1 MPKST
6 KRIPQETRK
15 QLVHRRREERQERIL
30 YLALGGVA
38 LLVLIILGIG
48 YYQENI
54 GKLNNPIAI
63 VNGKPITVREYQAQM
78 RYMSAN
84 LMGQLQELSSTL
96 QQISADPTL
105 SILKSSFEQQYQQVA
120 VQLITLPTD
129 QLESMIEDELVRQE
143 AARRG
148 LTVSADE
155 VEEQLE
161 KYIGYQRAT
170 PTPTA
175 GPSPTPTNTATPT
188 QTPTITPTFTPSPSP
203 TGTITPTTPTATPT
217 LGPTET
223 PYPTSTPMS
232 YQSYQ
237 AEKKKYFDTLAKN
250 AQVSES
256 DIRKMIEAALLRR
269 KVQQA
274 IANEVPTSEEQVQAR
289 HILVKTYEEAVQ
301 AKARLDKGEDFAKV
315 AQELSTDTGSKDQG
329 GDLGWFPRGQMVKE
343 FEDAAFAL
351 QVNQISDPITTT
363 FGVHLIQVLARD
375 PNRPLEPAALQQKQT
390 AAFNDWLQKLVIDPN
405 TKIERYYKDEYLPV
419 EVKKILAQINDQ
431 MR

>member
-38 LLVLIILGIG
+38 LLVLIVFGIG

-63 VNGKPITVREYQAQM
+63 VNGKPITVRDYQAQL

-105 SILKSSFEQQYQQVA
+105 SMLKSSFEQQYQQVA
-120 VQLITLPTD
+120 IRLITLPTD

-143 AARRG
+143 AARRN

-161 KYIGYQRAT
+161 KYIGYQRPT

-188 QTPTITPTFTPSPSP
+188 RTPTITPTFTPSPSP
-203 TGTITPTTPTATPT
+203 TGTITPTTPTVTLT

-223 PYPTSTPMS
+223 PFPTSTPMS
-232 YQSYQ
+232 YQGYQ
-237 AEKKKYFDTLAKN
+237 DEKKKYFDTLAKN

-289 HILVKTYEEAVQ
+289 HILVKTYEEALQ

-351 QVNQISDPITTT
+351 SINQISDPITTT

-375 PNRPLEPAALQQKQT
+375 PNRPLEPAALQRKQT
-390 AAFNDWLQKLVIDPN
+390 AAFDDWLQKLVLDPN
-405 TKIERYYKDEYLPV
+405 TKIERYYKDEYVPA

>member
-1 MPKST
+1 MPKSS

-38 LLVLIILGIG
+38 LLILIIFGIG

-63 VNGKPITVREYQAQM
+63 VNGKPITVREYQAQL

-84 LMGQLQELSSTL
+84 LMGQLQELSASL

-105 SILKSSFEQQYQQVA
+105 AYFKSSFEQQYQQVA
-120 VQLITLPTD
+120 IRLITLPTD

-148 LTVSADE
+148 ITVSADE
-155 VEEQLE
+155 IEEQLE
-161 KYIGYQRAT
+161 KYIGYQRPT

-203 TGTITPTTPTATPT
+203 TGTITPTTPTVTPT

-237 AEKKKYFDTLAKN
+237 DEKKKYFDTLAKN

-256 DIRKMIEAALLRR
+256 DIRTMIEAALLRR

-289 HILVKTYEEAVQ
+289 HILVKTYEEALQ
-301 AKARLDKGEDFAKV
+301 AKARLDKGEDFAQV
-315 AQELSTDTGSKDQG
+315 AQELSTDTGTKDQG
-329 GDLGWFPRGQMVKE
+329 GNLGWFPRGQMVKE

-351 QVNQISDPITTT
+351 PINQISDPITTT

-390 AAFNDWLQKLVIDPN
+390 NAFDEWLQKLVLDPN
-405 TKIERYYKDEYLPV
+405 TKIERFYKDEYVPA

>member
-15 QLVHRRREERQERIL
+15 QLVHRRREERQERML

-38 LLVLIILGIG
+38 LLILIVFGIG

-54 GKLNNPIAI
+54 GKLNNPIAM
-63 VNGKPITVREYQAQM
+63 VNGKPITVREYQAQL

-84 LMGQLQELSSTL
+84 LMGQLQELSSSL

-105 SILKSSFEQQYQQVA
+105 SMLKSSFEQQYQQVA
-120 VQLITLPTD
+120 IRLITLPTD

-143 AARRG
+143 AARRN

-155 VEEQLE
+155 IEEQLE
-161 KYIGYQRAT
+161 KFIGYQRAT

-175 GPSPTPTNTATPT
+175 GPSPTPT

-203 TGTITPTTPTATPT
+203 TGTITPTTPTVTPT

-237 AEKKKYFDTLAKN
+237 NEKKKYFDTLAKN

-269 KVQQA
+269 KLQQA
-274 IANEVPTSEEQVQAR
+274 IGDEVPTAEEQVQAR
-289 HILVKTYEEAVQ
+289 HILVKTYEEALQ

-315 AQELSTDTGSKDQG
+315 AQELSTDTGSKEQG

-351 QVNQISDPITTT
+351 AVNQISDPVTTT
-363 FGVHLIQVLARD
+363 LGVHLIQVLARD
-375 PNRPLEPAALQQKQT
+375 PKRPLEPAVLQRKQSQ
-390 AAFNDWLQKLVIDPN
+390 AFDDWLQKTMADPN
-405 TKIERYYKDEYLPV
+405 TKIERLYKDEYVPA